1 MFINKYLVPFKVT
14 ALRYNILMLAFF
26 RSWKRQQLL
35 FRFFFNLLNRSKTL
49 SFIRCLQ
56 FWEEEKFSG
65 GQVWWIRCLRHD
77 YGFVF
82 GQKLTLKHQCVSRCV
97 NMMPNPWLVFPQ
109 FCAFLTNFFAE
120 LAHNFKV
127 VFLIDRTTLWQEFMM
142 HQAIAIKENSGQNLH
157 IRPNLT
163 SFFRSC
169 LFWTLALGWLDF
181 AFATSYDPFEQS
193 WGSSLNVVSISCA
206 MSMHR
211 SFCSRF
217 SSFETIF
224 AAAPYL
230 PKTSV
235 KIDWHEPNDMT
246 TSSATSI
253 LWWFD
258 DYPKSFS

>member
-157 IRPNLT
+157 IWPKLT
-163 SFFRSC
+163 YFFRSW
-169 LFWTLALGWLDF
+169 LFRTLPLGLLGFGVNVVAIHSWF
-181 AFATSYDPFEQS
+181 VTSYNVIICTILLFVWHYSLLFVRPCGKNPWCTTPLQS
-193 WGSSLNVVSISCA
+193 QKVVSKTFTFDQTWRAYFDLGSSYDSIGMIGLC
-206 MSMHR
+206 
-211 SFCSRF
+211 
-217 SSFETIF
+217 
-224 AAAPYL
+224 
-230 PKTSV
+230 
-235 KIDWHEPNDMT
+235 
-246 TSSATSI
+246 
-253 LWWFD
+253 
-258 DYPKSFS
+258 